1 MADRGVI
8 YMVWGQS
15 ENLERALQRSRDSL
29 AIVHPELPIEV
40 IRVNASDP
48 VEGLLQKAKMQELTP
63 FKETLFLDV
72 DTVVLDR
79 LDFGFRQAQRFGL
92 ACCIN
97 ENPWARRNV
106 VLEGDTVEYNTGVL
120 FFTERAQSV
129 FGAWKELAAQL
140 DSTLIHFVNGMQ
152 DKMAYNDQCSF
163 AVAVDQASFS
173 PFVLALNWNF
183 RPIWHRSFFGPIKIW
198 HDYAEVP
205 PFFYDLAKHYRRK
218 DAIIQY
224 HAASG

>member
-8 YMVWGQS
+8 YMAWGQS
-15 ENLERALQRSRDSL
+15 EKVERALQRSRGSL

-40 IRVNASDP
+40 VRVDATDP
-48 VEGLLQKAKMQELTP
+48 VEGLLQKARMHELTP

-97 ENPWARRNV
+97 ENPWARRNLT
-106 VLEGDTVEYNTGVL
+106 LEGDIVEYNTGVL
-120 FFTERAQSV
+120 FFTERAQPV
-129 FGAWKELAAQL
+129 FAAWKDLARQL
-140 DSTLIHFVNGMQ
+140 DSTSIHFLNGMQ
-152 DKMAYNDQCSF
+152 SKMAHNDQCSF

-173 PFVLALNWNF
+173 PLVLALNWNF

-198 HDYAEVP
+198 HDYADVP
-205 PFFYDLAKHYRRK
+205 PFFYELAQHYKRK

-224 HAASG
+224 HAASP